1 METQQ
6 FNVANVKCQG
16 CANNI
21 QEGLGGMA
29 GIEAVSI
36 DVATGKVEV
45 TGENM
50 DRQNITAKLAELGY
64 PER

>member
-6 FNVANVKCQG
+6 FNVVNVKCQG

-21 QEGLGGMA
+21 QEGLGVIVGV
-29 GIEAVSI
+29 ETVSV

-45 TGENM
+45 TGADM

>member
-16 CANNI
+16 CAKNI
-21 QEGLGGMA
+21 KEGLGV
-29 GIEAVSI
+29 IVSVETVSV

-45 TGENM
+45 TGVDM